1 MASGRPTE
9 YAGHCRPSL
18 RASLGRIDGCSLV
31 CRKCSRL
38 QLSSFHLMDCFD
50 TRSTAITAY
59 NRLKRASE
67 GDGAVEQQG
76 ASEYKQYEL

>member
-1 MASGRPTE
+1 
-9 YAGHCRPSL
+9 
-18 RASLGRIDGCSLV
+18 
-31 CRKCSRL
+31 
-38 QLSSFHLMDCFD
+38 MDCFD